1 MFFFPNAEL
10 VAGQSS
16 IAVAD
21 CDFESDKLC
30 GYENPEYDISGA
42 LCFRDCSR
50 WSRVTGIR
58 GGVILPPH
66 GVTGD
71 HTRPLG
77 MTIMYIRIC
86 IFIWLAGFDIPM
98 NLMRYMRAIK

>member
-1 MFFFPNAEL
+1 MFFLNAEL
-10 VAGQSS
+10 VAGPSS

-50 WSRVTGIR
+50 WSRVTGIS

-77 MTIMYIRIC
+77 MTIMYICIC
-86 IFIWLAGFDIPM
+86 IFIWLAGLDIPM